1 MKNTVRVN
9 AAKGLLVMDRTFA
22 KKSQDVR
29 SEEYELLQ
37 RVRRDYP
44 NFPVVVRR
52 IKRNSQKE
60 TYAGLTYAYME
71 AYIKTHEEGEAFEA
85 VMAEYRELLL
95 IAKCHAKSRR
105 YPTIKKWF
113 LKKYPAV
120 AMFGVEKDEEVTPT
134 TEEEPEYEPVMDAF
148 EKAS

>member
-1 MKNTVRVN
+1 MSNTVRVN
-9 AAKGLLVMDRTFA
+9 AAKGLLVMDRIFA

-44 NFPVVVRR
+44 RFPVVVRR

-60 TYAGLTYAYME
+60 TYAGLTYDYME
-71 AYIKTHEEGEAFEA
+71 AYIEAHEEGEAYEA
-85 VMAEYRELLL
+85 VMAEYRELRL
-95 IAKCHAKSRR
+95 IAQCHAKSRR

-113 LKKYPAV
+113 LSKYPAV
-120 AMFGVEKDEEVTPT
+120 AMFGAEKKEEAPATD
-134 TEEEPEYEPVMDAF
+134 EEPEYEPVMDAL

>member
-1 MKNTVRVN
+1 MSNTVRVN
-9 AAKGLLVMDRTFA
+9 AAKGLLVMDRIFA

-44 NFPVVVRR
+44 RFPVVVRR

-71 AYIKTHEEGEAFEA
+71 AYIEAHEEGEVYEA
-85 VMAEYRELLL
+85 VMAEYRELRL
-95 IAKCHAKSRR
+95 IAQCHAKSRR

-113 LKKYPAV
+113 LSKYPAV
-120 AMFGVEKDEEVTPT
+120 AMFGAEKKEEAPATDED
-134 TEEEPEYEPVMDAF
+134 PEYEPVMDAL

>member
-71 AYIKTHEEGEAFEA
+71 AYIKTHEE
-85 VMAEYRELLL
+85 LLL

-120 AMFGVEKDEEVTPT
+120 AMFGIEKDEEVTPT

>member
-1 MKNTVRVN
+1 MSNTVRVN

-44 NFPVVVRR
+44 GFPVVMRR
-52 IKRNSQKE
+52 IKRNTQKE

-71 AYIKTHEEGEAFEA
+71 AYIKTHEQGETYETI
-85 VMAEYRELLL
+85 MAEYRELRL

-113 LKKYPAV
+113 LSKYPAV
-120 AMFGVEKDEEVTPT
+120 AMFGMEKKEEAPATD
-134 TEEEPEYEPVMDAF
+134 EEPEYEPVMDAL

>member
-1 MKNTVRVN
+1 MSNTVRVN

-44 NFPVVVRR
+44 SFPVVVRR

-71 AYIKTHEEGEAFEA
+71 AYIKAHEEGEAYEA
-85 VMAEYRELLL
+85 VMAEYRELRL
-95 IAKCHAKSRR
+95 IAQCHAKSRR

-113 LKKYPAV
+113 LSKYPAV
-120 AMFGVEKDEEVTPT
+120 AMFGSEKKEEAPATD
-134 TEEEPEYEPVMDAF
+134 EEPEYEPVMDAL

>member
-1 MKNTVRVN
+1 MSNTVRVN
-9 AAKGLLVMDRTFA
+9 AAKGLLVMDRIFA

-44 NFPVVVRR
+44 RFPVVVRR

-60 TYAGLTYAYME
+60 TYAGLTYDYME
-71 AYIKTHEEGEAFEA
+71 AYIEAHEEGEVYEA
-85 VMAEYRELLL
+85 VMAEYRELRL
-95 IAKCHAKSRR
+95 IAQCHAKSRR

-113 LKKYPAV
+113 LSKYPAV
-120 AMFGVEKDEEVTPT
+120 AMFGAEKKEEAPATD
-134 TEEEPEYEPVMDAF
+134 EEPEYEPVMDAL

>member
-1 MKNTVRVN
+1 MSNTVRVN
-9 AAKGLLVMDRTFA
+9 AAKGLLVMDRIFA

-44 NFPVVVRR
+44 RFPVVVRR

-60 TYAGLTYAYME
+60 TYAGLTYDYME
-71 AYIKTHEEGEAFEA
+71 AYIEAHEEGEVYEA
-85 VMAEYRELLL
+85 VMAEYRELRL
-95 IAKCHAKSRR
+95 IAQCHAKSRR

-113 LKKYPAV
+113 LSKYPAV
-120 AMFGVEKDEEVTPT
+120 AMFGAEKKEEAPATD
-134 TEEEPEYEPVMDAF
+134 EEPEYEPVMDALK
-148 EKAS
+148 KAS

>member
-1 MKNTVRVN
+1 MSNTVRVN
-9 AAKGLLVMDRTFA
+9 AAKGLLVMDRIFA

-29 SEEYELLQ
+29 SEEYDLLQ

-44 NFPVVVRR
+44 RFPVVVRR

-60 TYAGLTYAYME
+60 TYAGLTYDYME
-71 AYIKTHEEGEAFEA
+71 AYIEAHEEGEVYEA
-85 VMAEYRELLL
+85 VMAEYRELRL
-95 IAKCHAKSRR
+95 IAQCHAKSRR

-120 AMFGVEKDEEVTPT
+120 AMFGAEKKEEAPATD
-134 TEEEPEYEPVMDAF
+134 EEPEYEPVMDAL

>member
-1 MKNTVRVN
+1 MSNTVRVN

-44 NFPVVVRR
+44 RFPVVVRR

-60 TYAGLTYAYME
+60 TYAGLTYDYME
-71 AYIKTHEEGEAFEA
+71 AYIEAHEEGEVYEA
-85 VMAEYRELLL
+85 VMAEYRELRL
-95 IAKCHAKSRR
+95 IAQCHAKSRR

-113 LKKYPAV
+113 LSKYPAV
-120 AMFGVEKDEEVTPT
+120 AMFGAEKKEEAPATD
-134 TEEEPEYEPVMDAF
+134 EEPEYEPVMDAL

>member
-1 MKNTVRVN
+1 MSNTVRVN
-9 AAKGLLVMDRTFA
+9 AAKGLLVMDRIFA

-44 NFPVVVRR
+44 RFPVVVRR

-60 TYAGLTYAYME
+60 TYAGLTYDYME
-71 AYIKTHEEGEAFEA
+71 AYIEAHEEGEVYEA
-85 VMAEYRELLL
+85 VMAEYRELRL
-95 IAKCHAKSRR
+95 IAQCHAKSRR

-120 AMFGVEKDEEVTPT
+120 AMFGAEKKEEAPATD
-134 TEEEPEYEPVMDAF
+134 EEPEYEPVMDAL